1 MSMKKSSSIFL
12 LILLLLSIRFEE
24 EERSSSSSI
33 MMMMVVEA
41 RTCES
46 QSHGFKG
53 RCVSHNNCGL
63 VCRNEG
69 FTGGTCRGARGRCFC
84 TKNC

>member
-1 MSMKKSSSIFL
+1 MKQRCSIYGVFLFIL
-12 LILLLLSIRFEE
+12 LILVQFEG
-24 EERSSSSSI
+24 EER
-33 MMMMVVEA
+33 VVEA

-46 QSHGFKG
+46 QSHGLEG
-53 RCVSHNNCGL
+53 RCASEHNCGL

-69 FTGGTCRGARGRCFC
+69 FTGGNCRGLRGRCFC